1 MTWRDSNCT
10 RCLRRYNKQLGNFRR
25 DEMDSRAS
33 AFWVRLKANRWAY
46 TFTILATLTVGILIG
61 TVVSSGVK
69 GKEGQKSSDATPLTI
84 PAPQQLSNAFSQI
97 SKQLEPSVVNI
108 NTESTIKNPHRR
120 RSIRPDPDQD
130 QGNGDEDTPFQ
141 DFFDKFF
148 GGPGGQGGPEA
159 GTIRQ
164 RSLGS
169 GVIVDSKGYIVTN
182 RHVVEKADRIRVKL
196 MDENPA
202 TPGHDAK
209 LIGMD
214 QETDLAVIK
223 IEVDRPLPAAKLGN
237 SDGMEVGDWVLAIG
251 SPFGL
256 QETVTAGIV
265 SAKGR
270 NIVPNRQFQSFIQTD
285 AAINPGNSGGPLV
298 NMAGEVV
305 GINTANLTE
314 TSSYAGVGFA
324 MPSNTVATVYN
335 QLIGPDHRVSRGS
348 IGIEFA
354 AQPNPAIARIYG
366 SGVTVSNV
374 VSGSPADQA
383 GLKIGDTITSVDG
396 KDLKTG
402 DDLVADIASRKPGS
416 KAKLAFV
423 RNGKKQDATVTIADR
438 SKLFAS
444 RLGEEDETQSEESP
458 KASKFGIAV
467 RNITPD
473 LADRLSIAA
482 GKGVVVQDVKQGSFA
497 EDVGLNRGDVVL
509 EVNKQ
514 PVNNPDDFSK
524 IESSLKSGQDVVFLV
539 RPRGSRAQEG
549 TIFLAGTLP

>member
-1 MTWRDSNCT
+1 
-10 RCLRRYNKQLGNFRR
+10 
-25 DEMDSRAS
+25 MDSRAS

-46 TFTILATLTVGILIG
+46 TFTILATLAVGILIG
-61 TVVSSGVK
+61 TVVSYGVK

-84 PAPQQLSNAFSQI
+84 PAPQQLSTAFSQI
-97 SKQLEPSVVNI
+97 SKQLEPTVVNI

-120 RSIRPDPDQD
+120 GRSMHPDPDQD

-148 GGPGGQGGPEA
+148 GGQGGEA

-169 GVIVDSKGYIVTN
+169 GVIVDAKGYIVTN

-196 MDENPA
+196 QDENPA
-202 TPGHDAK
+202 SPGHDAK

-223 IEVDRPLPAAKLGN
+223 IDIDRPLPAAKLGN

-298 NMAGEVV
+298 NMAGEVI
-305 GINTANLTE
+305 GINTAILTE

-324 MPSNTVATVYN
+324 MPSNTVAQVYN
-335 QLIGPDHRVSRGS
+335 QLIGPEHRVSRGS

-354 AQPNPAIARIYG
+354 AQPNPAIAHIYG

-396 KDLKTG
+396 KEVKSG
-402 DDLVADIASRKPGS
+402 DDLVGDIASRKPGS

-423 RNGKKQDATVTIADR
+423 RNGKKEDATVTIADR

-444 RLGEEDETQSEESP
+444 RLGEEDESQSEEAP
-458 KASKFGIAV
+458 KASKFGVTV
-467 RNITPD
+467 RSITPD
-473 LADRLSIAA
+473 LADRLGIAA
-482 GKGVVVQDVKQGSFA
+482 SKGVVVQDVKQGSFA
-497 EDVGLNRGDVVL
+497 EDLGLNRGDVVL

-514 PVNNPDDFSK
+514 PVNNPDDFVK

-539 RPRGSRAQEG
+539 RPRGARAQDG

>member
-1 MTWRDSNCT
+1 
-10 RCLRRYNKQLGNFRR
+10 
-25 DEMDSRAS
+25 MDSRES

-46 TFTILATLTVGILIG
+46 TLTILATLAVGILIG
-61 TVVSSGVK
+61 TVVSYGVK

-84 PAPQQLSNAFSQI
+84 PAPQQLSNTFSQI

-108 NTESTIKNPHRR
+108 NTESTIKSPHRR
-120 RSIRPDPDQD
+120 RNPHADPNQDQD
-130 QGNGDEDTPFQ
+130 NGEDGTPFQ

-148 GGPGGQGGPEA
+148 GGQGGQGGPDA

-196 MDENPA
+196 QDESQSS
-202 TPGHDAK
+202 PGHDAK
-209 LIGMD
+209 VVGTD
-214 QETDLAVIK
+214 TETDLAVIK
-223 IEVDRPLPAAKLGN
+223 IDLDRPLPAAKLGN
-237 SDGMEVGDWVLAIG
+237 SDGMQVGDWVLAIG

-270 NIVPNRQFQSFIQTD
+270 NIVPNRSFQSFIQTD

-298 NMAGEVV
+298 NMAGEVI
-305 GINTANLTE
+305 GINTAILTE

-324 MPSNTVATVYN
+324 MPSNTVAQVYN
-335 QLIGPDHRVSRGS
+335 QLIGPQHRVSRGS

-354 AQPNPAIARIYG
+354 AEPDPALARVYG
-366 SGVTVSNV
+366 TGVTVANV
-374 VSGSPADQA
+374 TAGSPAEQA
-383 GLKIGDTITSVDG
+383 GLRIGDTITSVDG

-402 DDLVADIASRKPGS
+402 DDLVADIAARKPGS

-423 RNGKKQDATVTIADR
+423 RNGKKQETTVTIADR

-444 RLGEEDETQSEESP
+444 RLGEEDENDSEEAP
-458 KASKFGIAV
+458 RASKFGVTV

-473 LADRLSIAA
+473 MADRLSITA
-482 GKGVVVQDVKQGSFA
+482 GKGVVVSDVKQGSFA
-497 EDVGLNRGDVVL
+497 EDVGLNRGDVII

-514 PVNNPDDFSK
+514 PVNTPEDFTK
-524 IESSLKSGQDVVFLV
+524 IESTMKSGQDVVFLV
-539 RPRGSRAQEG
+539 RPRGARAQDG
-549 TIFLAGTLP
+549 TRFLAGTLP